1 MPTISAD
8 LPLDIRYVLLGKVIT
23 MDTNLSVINKG
34 AVYVNQDTIEAV
46 QPAASPPPT
55 GFEDCLKIKTKGTIY
70 PGLIELHNHLSY
82 NILPAWKVPK
92 KYGNREQWRGGL
104 DYQKL
109 ITGPLK
115 MLAKERKGYLAALV
129 RYVECKCLL
138 AGVTTSQGITLAS
151 NAGVIKYYRGIVR
164 NVEQPDDQALPA
176 ANTLTNDVNDA
187 EDFLKKLQKDSFNHC
202 CRLLHLSEGKDQFA
216 RQQFLNLRLANGT
229 WAINNALAGIHST
242 GLLAEDFPIL
252 KANGGA
258 IIWSPLSNL
267 LLYGDTAMIQAAK
280 ENGILIGLGSDWSPS
295 GSKNLLGE
303 LKVAKIFSDA
313 NGKIF
318 SDEEL
323 IKMVTINAAR
333 ILKWDAL
340 LGSIEPGK
348 RADLIVSQGSRG
360 SGYRRLLCS
369 SEADITLV
377 VINGVPRCGIAML
390 MEPFGIETE
399 RLQIGIQQKE
409 RVLYLRQTAGT
420 AFVGTLTLR
429 EAQNRLHTGLQNLPN
444 PPNFVEPPLAVQEEG
459 APSETFT
466 LVLDNDGEI
475 GQFLRPLSPMLMPPP
490 LAAEALEEILVPME
504 LDALTVADD
513 PTKYFNMFTNQINLP
528 DYVKNKLPKFYPR
541 LIV

>member
-1 MPTISAD
+1 
-8 LPLDIRYVLLGKVIT
+8 
-23 MDTNLSVINKG
+23 MDANLSVVNKG
-34 AVYVNQDTIEAV
+34 AVYVNRDTIEAV
-46 QPAASPPPT
+46 QPAASPPPA
-55 GFEDCLKIKTKGTIY
+55 GFEDCLKINTKGTIY

-92 KYGNREQWRGGL
+92 KYGNREQWRGVR
-104 DYQKL
+104 DYQKF
-109 ITGPLK
+109 ISGPLR

-129 RYVECKCLL
+129 RYVEVKCLL

-164 NVEQPDDQALPA
+164 NVEQPDDPALPA
-176 ANTLTNDVNDA
+176 ANTLTSDVNDA
-187 EDFLKKLQKDSFNHC
+187 EDFLKKLQDDSFHHC

-216 RQQFLNLRLANGT
+216 RKQFLNLRLANGT
-229 WAINNALAGIHST
+229 WAINNALAGIHSA
-242 GLLAEDFPIL
+242 GLFAEDFPIL

-267 LLYGDTAMIQAAK
+267 LLYGETALIQAAK
-280 ENGILIGLGSDWSPS
+280 ENDILIGLGSDWSPS

-323 IKMVTINAAR
+323 IKMVTINAAH
-333 ILKWDAL
+333 ILNWGAL

-348 RADLIVSQGSRG
+348 RADLIVSHGSQG
-360 SGYRRLLCS
+360 SGYQRLLYS

-377 VINGVPRCGIAML
+377 VINGVPRYGTAML

-399 RLQIGIQQKE
+399 RLKIGQKEEE
-409 RVLYLRQTAGT
+409 RVLYLRQTDGT

-429 EAQNRLHTGLQNLPN
+429 EAQNRLRTGLRNLPN
-444 PPNFVEPPLAVQEEG
+444 PPNFVEPPLAILEERT
-459 APSETFT
+459 PPEEFT

-475 GQFLRPLSPMLMPPP
+475 GQSLRPLSPMLTPPP
-490 LAAEALEEILVPME
+490 FATEALEDILVPME
-504 LDALTVADD
+504 LDVLTVTDD
-513 PTKYFNMFTNQINLP
+513 PAEYFNMLTNQINLP
-528 DYVKNKLPKFYPR
+528 DYVKNNLPKFYPR

>member
-1 MPTISAD
+1 MPSISDD
-8 LPLDIRYVLLGKVIT
+8 LPLTIRYVLLGKVVT
-23 MDTNLSVINKG
+23 MDANLSVVNKG
-34 AVYVNQDTIEAV
+34 AVYVNRDTIEAV
-46 QPAASPPPT
+46 QPAASPPPA
-55 GFEDCLKIKTKGTIY
+55 GFEDCLKINTKGTIY

-82 NILPAWKVPK
+82 NILPAWKVPT
-92 KYGNREQWRGGL
+92 KYGNREQWRGVR
-104 DYQKL
+104 DYQKF
-109 ITGPLK
+109 ISGPLR

-129 RYVECKCLL
+129 RYVEVKCLL

-164 NVEQPDDQALPA
+164 NVEQPDDPALPA
-176 ANTLTNDVNDA
+176 ANTLTSDVNDA
-187 EDFLKKLQKDSFNHC
+187 EDFLKKLQDDSFHHC

-216 RQQFLNLRLANGT
+216 RKQFLNLRLANGT
-229 WAINNALAGIHST
+229 WAINNALAGIHSA
-242 GLLAEDFPIL
+242 GLFAEDFPIL

-267 LLYGDTAMIQAAK
+267 LLYGETALIQAAK
-280 ENGILIGLGSDWSPS
+280 ENDILIGLGSDWSPS

-323 IKMVTINAAR
+323 IKMVTINAAH
-333 ILKWDAL
+333 ILNWGAL

-348 RADLIVSQGSRG
+348 RADLIVSHGSQG
-360 SGYRRLLCS
+360 SGYQRLLYS

-377 VINGVPRCGIAML
+377 VINGVPRYGTAML

-399 RLQIGIQQKE
+399 RLKIGQKEEE
-409 RVLYLRQTAGT
+409 RVLYLRQTDGT

-429 EAQNRLHTGLQNLPN
+429 EAQNRLRTGLRNLPN
-444 PPNFVEPPLAVQEEG
+444 PPNFVEPPLAILEERT
-459 APSETFT
+459 PPEEFT

-475 GQFLRPLSPMLMPPP
+475 GQSLRPLSPMLTPPP
-490 LAAEALEEILVPME
+490 FATEALEDILVPME
-504 LDALTVADD
+504 LDVLTVTDD
-513 PTKYFNMFTNQINLP
+513 PAEYFNMLTNQINLP
-528 DYVKNKLPKFYPR
+528 DYVKNNLPKFYPR

>member
-1 MPTISAD
+1 MPSISDD
-8 LPLDIRYVLLGKVIT
+8 LPLTIRYVLLGKVVT
-23 MDTNLSVINKG
+23 MDANLSVVNKG
-34 AVYVNQDTIEAV
+34 AVYVNRDTIEAV
-46 QPAASPPPT
+46 QPAASPPPA
-55 GFEDCLKIKTKGTIY
+55 GFEDCLKINTKGTIY

-92 KYGNREQWRGGL
+92 KYGNREQWRGVR
-104 DYQKL
+104 DYQKF
-109 ITGPLK
+109 ISGPLR

-129 RYVECKCLL
+129 RYVEVKCLL

-164 NVEQPDDQALPA
+164 NVEQPDDPALPA
-176 ANTLTNDVNDA
+176 ANTLTSDVNDA
-187 EDFLKKLQKDSFNHC
+187 EDFLKKLQDDSFHHC

-216 RQQFLNLRLANGT
+216 RKQFLNLRLANGT
-229 WAINNALAGIHST
+229 WAINNALAGIHSA
-242 GLLAEDFPIL
+242 GLFAEDFPIL

-267 LLYGDTAMIQAAK
+267 LLYGETALIQAAK
-280 ENGILIGLGSDWSPS
+280 ENDILIGLGSDWSPS

-323 IKMVTINAAR
+323 IKMVTINAAH
-333 ILKWDAL
+333 ILNWGAL

-348 RADLIVSQGSRG
+348 RADLIVSHGSQG
-360 SGYRRLLCS
+360 SGYQRLLYS

-377 VINGVPRCGIAML
+377 VINGVPRYGTAML

-399 RLQIGIQQKE
+399 RLKIGQKEEE
-409 RVLYLRQTAGT
+409 RVLYLRQTDGT

-429 EAQNRLHTGLQNLPN
+429 EAQNRLRTGLRNLPN
-444 PPNFVEPPLAVQEEG
+444 PPNFVEPPLAILEERT
-459 APSETFT
+459 PPEEFT

-475 GQFLRPLSPMLMPPP
+475 GQSLRPLSPMLTPPP
-490 LAAEALEEILVPME
+490 FATEALEDILVPIE
-504 LDALTVADD
+504 LDVLTVTDD
-513 PTKYFNMFTNQINLP
+513 PAEYFNMLTNQINLP
-528 DYVKNKLPKFYPR
+528 DYVKNNLPKFYPR